1 MTENLKILDA
11 MNDFDESEPMSSS
24 FNSKKLE
31 IISKGLNSSNET
43 EYQDVLNQMPAKLKN
58 LVRIVKKTVDKLNA
72 TLISKFPDMRP
83 IEVENSISFNVSGLS
98 GKVELFE
105 VGNSQHISF
114 NAKSLSKLPALE
126 TSAVITK
133 SVIDALAKQ
142 NKQENNK
149 NFYSSILLQTQN
161 YDAPKTKEEK
171 NILKAKN
178 IIAGY
183 LRNYLPAVYADDFD
197 KFVAISDYI
206 AKQIIEEMGEN
217 DIEKILSN
225 FFDLEQLNINEI
237 ADEKVDKFL
246 GKTYTARLG
255 YLNNKA
261 TELALDPEK
270 DILSLSYLEQA
281 QSLLGTNTAG
291 NEYVDLSRKFE
302 TLSSGEKCLTGKAVE
317 EFCLSYVHNFLS
329 AHNVADIKVTF
340 ENKGELGTF
349 YDSKYEININLEK
362 LRKKASYTELA
373 MTLSH
378 ELTHAV
384 DSARN
389 KVAGE
394 GGLVNDI
401 SENYST
407 SSNNPEVR
415 KYMQVL
421 KSISYHINPNE
432 RNARL
437 GEISALLF
445 MSEVGFNDSET
456 KQEISKSAKSYI
468 RYQKNTKNMIESL
481 PNKIIEYKEQLKSFV
496 SQGAIPRNSK
506 LYNEILERLEYIE
519 NFGLGSSVEEEIKSI
534 EYAEKI
540 MKGENVVKQNQE
552 IETAKKIAD
561 EKLRQEKILE
571 EMQEKQM

>member
-1 MTENLKILDA
+1 MAENFKILDA
-11 MNDFDESEPMSSS
+11 MNEFDESEPFGST
-24 FNSKKLE
+24 FNSNNLE
-31 IISKGLNSSNET
+31 TISKGLNSSSED
-43 EYQDVLNQMPAKLKN
+43 EYQQALNQMPAKLKN
-58 LVRIVKKTVDKLNA
+58 LVKLVKRTVEKLNA
-72 TLISKFPDMRP
+72 TLVSKFPNMRP
-83 IEVENSISFNVSGLS
+83 IELENAISFNASGLT
-98 GKVELFE
+98 GKFELYE

-114 NAKSLSKLPALE
+114 NVKSLSKLPALE
-126 TSAVITK
+126 TSAIITK

-149 NFYSSILLQTQN
+149 NFYSAILLSTQDDN
-161 YDAPKTKEEK
+161 VPKTKEEK
-171 NILKAKN
+171 NVLKAKN

-206 AKQIIEEMGEN
+206 AKQIIEEMGES
-217 DIEKILSN
+217 DIEKILSKY
-225 FFDLEQLNINEI
+225 FDLEQLNINEI

-246 GKTYTARLG
+246 GKTHLARLS
-255 YLNNKA
+255 YLNSKA

-270 DILSLSYLEQA
+270 DILALGYLEQA
-281 QSLLGTNTAG
+281 QSLLGTNSAS
-291 NEYVDLSRKFE
+291 NDYVDLSRKFE
-302 TLSSGEKCLTGKAVE
+302 TLSTGEKCLTGKAVE

-340 ENKGELGTF
+340 ESKGELGTF
-349 YDSKYEININLEK
+349 YDSRHEVNINLEK

-389 KVAGE
+389 KVAGK
-394 GGLVNDI
+394 GGLANDI
-401 SENYST
+401 SERYST

-415 KYMQVL
+415 KFMQTL
-421 KSISYHINPNE
+421 KILSYHINPNE

-445 MSEVGFNDSET
+445 MSEVASNDPAI
-456 KQEISKSAKSYI
+456 KQEISASAKSYI

-481 PNKIIEYKEQLKSFV
+481 PNKIVEYKEQFKSLV
-496 SQGAIPRNSK
+496 SQGAIPRDSK
-506 LYNEILERLEYIE
+506 LYNEILERLDYIE
-519 NFGLGSSVEEEIKSI
+519 SFGLGASAEEEIKSI

-540 MKGENVVKQNQE
+540 LKGENIIKQNQE
-552 IETAKKIAD
+552 TENARKIAEEKQKQ
-561 EKLRQEKILE
+561 EKLLE
-571 EMQEKQM
+571 EMQGKQM